1 MSLPPRLEKE
11 LAELR
16 EVYALDVAEEAD
28 SILVIIRS
36 FPLGDGYNKAASD
49 LLLQV
54 PRSYPDAGPDM
65 FWVDLDVTLASGG
78 IPQSAEATNP
88 FVGRTWRRFSWHRAG
103 WNPAIDNLHG
113 YLEFICRRLR
123 EKK

>member
-1 MSLPPRLEKE
+1 MTLPPRLDRE

-16 EVYALDVAEEAD
+16 AGYTLDVVEEAD
-28 SILVIIRS
+28 SILAIFRG
-36 FPLGDGYNKAASD
+36 FPLGDGYNKPDSD

-65 FWVDLDVTLASGG
+65 FWLDLDVTLANGA
-78 IPQSAEATNP
+78 IPQSAEATST
-88 FVGRTWRRFSWHRAG
+88 FRGGTWRRFSWHRAR
-103 WNPAIDNLHG
+103 WDPAIDNLHG
-113 YLEFICRRLR
+113 HLEFIRRRLR